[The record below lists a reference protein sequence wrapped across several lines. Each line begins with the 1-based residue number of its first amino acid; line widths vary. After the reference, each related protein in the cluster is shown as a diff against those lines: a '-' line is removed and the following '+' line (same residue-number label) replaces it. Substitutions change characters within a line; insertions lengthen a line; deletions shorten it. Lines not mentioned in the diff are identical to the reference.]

1 MRRVT
6 FERRNFLHQ
15 PEEDEDPERSW
26 VADQHRRDRRRNE
39 CFGRYRKKDG
49 GYNGTAQQPRRK
61 RDQPDHLSGVI
72 KV

>member
-49 GYNGTAQQPRRK
+49 GYSMAQPNSHAGSATSQTTS
-61 RDQPDHLSGVI
+61 LE
-72 KV
+72 